1 MELSVAGL
9 PPLISFSPTTTR
21 LLFSHPQPHLSD
33 LDQMDSKLHRRAILS
48 LFLFISYPS
57 TLYHSTLNIFGWKK
71 NEEMQTANFANTR
84 QDTHADCWV
93 IQEKSFS
100 AARNVASPAH
110 KLVLSKNTSGS
121 IRERSRS
128 IVINATIQA
137 LQLLIWRKKKHK
149 RKYTGEKPF
158 QCDQCNY
165 SSTQTTHLKRHKR
178 IHTGEKPYTCGHCI
192 LSCKTSGHLRRHVV
206 EKHAAPLN
214 V

>member
-1 MELSVAGL
+1 
-9 PPLISFSPTTTR
+9 
-21 LLFSHPQPHLSD
+21 
-33 LDQMDSKLHRRAILS
+33 MDSKLHRRAILS

-84 QDTHADCWV
+84 QDTHAGCWV
-93 IQEKSFS
+93 FQEKSFS

-137 LQLLIWRKKKHK
+137 LQLLIWRKKTQAQAHWRKALPVWSVQLFKHS
-149 RKYTGEKPF
+149 
-158 QCDQCNY
+158 NY
-165 SSTQTTHLKRHKR
+165 SSETTQAHTHWRKALHLWSL
-178 IHTGEKPYTCGHCI
+178 YLI
-192 LSCKTSGHLRRHVV
+192 L
-206 EKHAAPLN
+206 
-214 V
+214 

>member
-9 PPLISFSPTTTR
+9 LPLISFSPTTTC
-21 LLFSHPQPHLSD
+21 LLFSHPPAPFVWSRPNGFKITPAGNSFLISFYQLSFN
-33 LDQMDSKLHRRAILS
+33 LVS
-48 LFLFISYPS
+48 LNFKYLW
-57 TLYHSTLNIFGWKK
+57 LEK

-100 AARNVASPAH
+100 AARNVASAH

-137 LQLLIWRKKKHK
+137 LQLLIWRKKTQAQAHWRKALPVWSVQLFKHSSWYDEGTQAHTHW
-149 RKYTGEKPF
+149 RKALYLWSL
-158 QCDQCNY
+158 Y
-165 SSTQTTHLKRHKR
+165 L
-178 IHTGEKPYTCGHCI
+178 
-192 LSCKTSGHLRRHVV
+192 LL
-206 EKHAAPLN
+206 
-214 V
+214 